1 MALPKKTSRIIT
13 VNNIEYSW
21 MASGNDDIIYLIVC
35 LKENPRQK
43 LHSSFDYV
51 NVIEHAVIEVQ
62 ITPSIVKQVIEYAI
76 HKGWNPYIKGKDFN
90 IGTMN
95 DHINYTT

>member
-21 MASGNDDIIYLIVC
+21 MASGNDDIIHLIVC
-35 LKENPRQK
+35 LNENPGQK
-43 LHSSFDYV
+43 LHASFDYV
-51 NVIEHAVIEVQ
+51 NVIENVVIEVQ

-76 HKGWNPYIKGKDFN
+76 DEGWNPYIKGKGFN
-90 IGTMN
+90 IGIMN
-95 DHINYTT
+95 NFINYTT